1 MKPVPATAR
10 RGFTLLEFQ
19 AALYLGLVISSLAAL
34 LLFYEWER
42 QVRVQE
48 ESRLQA
54 AVQSADATLQWALL
68 TTHQGELSP
77 QRLSCKGDDE
87 GWSFDQ
93 RGIFCGGKNLNQAFV
108 EYSFSNFK
116 IENKTLVC
124 DLEVQLAE
132 RRRHVSLRYRVP
144 PWWSP

>member
-1 MKPVPATAR
+1 MRAAAPR
-10 RGFTLLEFQ
+10 RAFTLLELQ

-54 AVQSADATLQWALL
+54 AVQGADATLQWALL
-68 TTHQGELSP
+68 TTHHGEIKP
-77 QRLSCKGDDE
+77 ERLACVGDDSQ
-87 GWSFDQ
+87 WSFDQ
-93 RGIFCGGKNLNQAFV
+93 RGIFCGPKNLNQALV
-108 EYSFSNFK
+108 EVSFSNFK
-116 IENKTLVC
+116 TENNDLLC
-124 DLEVQLAE
+124 DLLVELPE
-132 RRRHVSLRYRVP
+132 RRRQVTLRYRLP

>member
-1 MKPVPATAR
+1 MKRVPPTPK
-10 RGFTLLEFQ
+10 RGFTLLELQ

-68 TTHQGELSP
+68 TTHHGELSP
-77 QRLSCKGDDE
+77 QRLSCEGDED

-108 EYSFSNFK
+108 AYSFSNFK
-116 IENKTLVC
+116 IENNDLLC

-132 RRRHVSLRYRVP
+132 RRRQVTLRYRVP
-144 PWWSP
+144 PWWTP